1 MDEKKENP
9 MRCFVP
15 GVVAAL
21 VLPAAALAQLVY
33 PFEQERYVMVS
44 VADYYNSPVEQSD
57 AAADFNTWQA
67 DICVN
72 VPEVLRYASADQ
84 YSTIG
89 ASILDAF
96 GAGEIQASP
105 LGSAPWDFHFS
116 SAQSFYRVKFALA
129 DAATLDLLG
138 HVAVEADVDASFLD
152 WMLTLRVWVQV
163 NQIAGEV
170 VYEDEVLIA
179 VDCGTWDPSEHS
191 LVVAAPVA
199 GAAELNP
206 GVYELTV
213 FATLD
218 SVARLDALPI
228 IGQAAY
234 VVSAEFAP
242 LPPEDPSQ
250 ADLDGDGDV
259 DLADFA
265 RFQRAITG
273 PQIGG

>member
-1 MDEKKENP
+1 

-15 GVVAAL
+15 GVIAAL
-21 VLPAAALAQLVY
+21 VLPAAALAQLIY
-33 PFEQERYVMVS
+33 PFEQERYLT
-44 VADYYNSPVEQSD
+44 VAVTDYYNTPVEQS
-57 AAADFNTWQA
+57 AAAAGFDTWQA
-67 DICVN
+67 DICVDL
-72 VPEVLRYASADQ
+72 PDVLRYASADQ
-84 YSTIG
+84 YSTIV
-89 ASILDAF
+89 ANILDAF
-96 GAGEIQASP
+96 GAGEIQVTP
-105 LGSAPWDFHFS
+105 FGNAPWDFHTS
-116 SAQSFYRVKFALA
+116 SAQSSYRVKFAFA

-138 HVAVEADVDASFLD
+138 HIAVEADVDISAWD
-152 WMLTLRVWVQV
+152 WMMTLRVWVQV

-179 VDCGTWDPSEHS
+179 ADYGTWNPLEHS

-218 SVARLDALPI
+218 GVAQQDALPV

-234 VVSAEFAP
+234 VVSAEFTP
-242 LPPEDPSQ
+242 LPPDDPTQ

-265 RFQRAITG
+265 RFQRAITS

>member
-1 MDEKKENP
+1 
-9 MRCFVP
+9 MRRFIP
-15 GVVAAL
+15 GIVVAL
-21 VLPAAALAQLVY
+21 ILPAAALAQLIY
-33 PFEQERYVMVS
+33 PFEQERYVTVS
-44 VADYYNSPVEQSD
+44 VADYNNSPVEQSA

-67 DICVN
+67 DICVD

-89 ASILDAF
+89 ANILDAF
-96 GAGEIQASP
+96 GAGEIQVTP
-105 LGSAPWDFHFS
+105 FGNAPWDFHFS

-129 DAATLDLLG
+129 DAATLDLVG
-138 HVAVEADVDASFLD
+138 HIAVEADVDASFSD
-152 WMLTLRVWVQV
+152 WMMTLRVWVQV
-163 NQIAGEV
+163 NQIAGDV

-179 VDCGTWDPSEHS
+179 ADYATWNPSEHS

-213 FATLD
+213 FATLEG
-218 SVARLDALPI
+218 VAREGAFPV

-234 VVSAEFAP
+234 VVSAEFTP
-242 LPPEDPSQ
+242 LPPEEPTQ

-265 RFQRAITG
+265 RFQRAMTG
-273 PQIGG
+273 PLPGAGQP